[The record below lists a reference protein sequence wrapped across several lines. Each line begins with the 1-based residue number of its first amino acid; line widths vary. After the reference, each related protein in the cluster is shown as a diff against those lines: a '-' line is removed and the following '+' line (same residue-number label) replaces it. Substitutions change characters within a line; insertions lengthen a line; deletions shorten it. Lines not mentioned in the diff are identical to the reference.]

1 MEHLGIEPS
10 MPEAAD
16 LQSAESP
23 LILLL
28 QLIVTRQTNNP
39 LVTQQNH
46 YTRTTGNHKHYF
58 TNVVS
63 IQHGVPLRNRTAT
76 KWFGIT
82 CATTTPAG
90 HGKQKTQDVQSWVRI
105 NLNDTKIYKR
115 TPTRHSFNVV

>member
-1 MEHLGIEPS
+1 

-90 HGKQKTQDVQSWVRI
+90 HGKQKTRFV
-105 NLNDTKIYKR
+105 
-115 TPTRHSFNVV
+115 